1 VPLRESRNLTHN
13 GQMTSALPSTDR
25 VKKHVATLAMVPQ
38 SGAITRIGRQA
49 YTVMMVLASEQAAAD
64 PSRVEFRAPLSSV
77 LKGFD
82 GSDGSTAELKKHLK
96 SMVTHV
102 IDWQS
107 PSGGEGASWTASALV
122 AQVSLFKV
130 NNENWI
136 EWAYAPKMKAEILSP
151 TLYAQ
156 IQLSTVSKFRTHA
169 GLALYEIC
177 ARYKDNPSHLTAKQ
191 KWQWWVSVLSGKPP
205 SKELKTEFRFF
216 NRDTLKPAVE
226 EVNEVSELIVTAK
239 EIKVG
244 RSVELLQ
251 FEVHLKPSPICATP
265 SPVDIGQLKRA
276 KDLGIDPE
284 VAEELFFR
292 HGQLKFGKALERL
305 SSRLALADAKP
316 IASRHAYLKS
326 ILIGRAIEE
335 SANPVGTKASDS
347 IVEPVEVPVNTSP
360 ALKQLAELNQT
371 QSQRV
376 ALLRTEIGA
385 LSTEELAALID
396 EMKLNVKLTE
406 ASLRRINDGKW
417 DSPVVMGDLMRFYWR
432 KTRGCDWS

>member
-1 VPLRESRNLTHN
+1 MRERVSLTHN
-13 GQMTSALPSTDR
+13 DSMTSEVLSTDK

-38 SGAITRIGRQA
+38 TGAITRIGRQA

-64 PSRVEFRAPLSSV
+64 PARVEFRAPLSSV
-77 LKGFD
+77 LRGFD
-82 GSDGSTAELKKHLK
+82 GSEGSTAELKKHLK

-191 KWQWWVSVLSGKPP
+191 KWQWWVSVLSGKPLAKD
-205 SKELKTEFRFF
+205 SKTEFRFF
-216 NRDTLKPAVE
+216 NRDTLKPAIE
-226 EVNEVSELIVTAK
+226 EVNEVSELLVSVK

-251 FEVHLKPSPICATP
+251 FEVHLKPSRAGAIP
-265 SPVDIGQLKRA
+265 SPIDIGQLKRA

-284 VAEELFFR
+284 IAEELFFR

-305 SSRLALADAKP
+305 SSRLALSDAKP

-326 ILIGRAIEE
+326 ILNGRAIEE
-335 SANPVGTKASDS
+335 SSKQADASQRVVDSDS
-347 IVEPVEVPVNTSP
+347 QKTPVKASP
-360 ALKQLAELNQT
+360 ALQQLDELNQT
-371 QSQRV
+371 QAQRI
-376 ALLRTEIGA
+376 ALLRTEISA
-385 LSTEELAALID
+385 LAAEELNALMND
-396 EMKLNVKLTE
+396 LKMNVKLTE
-406 ASLRRINDGKW
+406 ASIRRLNDGKW
-417 DSPVVMGDLMRFYWR
+417 DSPVVIGDLMRFYWR

>member
-1 VPLRESRNLTHN
+1 MQSELHS
-13 GQMTSALPSTDR
+13 SDK

-49 YTVMMVLASEQAAAD
+49 YTVMMVIASEQAAAD

-77 LKGFD
+77 LRGFD
-82 GSDGSTAELKKHLK
+82 GSEGSTAELKKHLK

-107 PSGGEGASWTASALV
+107 PSGGEGSSWTASALV
-122 AQVSLFKV
+122 AQVSLFKE

-136 EWAYAPKMKAEILSP
+136 EWAYSPKMKAEILSP

-205 SKELKTEFRFF
+205 SKQLKTEFRFF

-251 FEVHLKPSPICATP
+251 FEVRLKPSAISAEP
-265 SPVDIGQLKRA
+265 SPVDIGQLKLA
-276 KDLGIDPE
+276 KELGIDPE
-284 VAEELFFR
+284 LAEELFFR

-305 SSRLALADAKP
+305 SGRLALADAKP

-326 ILIGRAIEE
+326 ILVGRAVEE
-335 SANPVGTKASDS
+335 TATSVGTPSNEQH
-347 IVEPVEVPVNTSP
+347 VESVEGPVKPSP
-360 ALKQLAELNQT
+360 AVKKLDELNQA
-371 QSQRV
+371 QSERV
-376 ALLRTEIGA
+376 ALLRTEIGE
-385 LSTEELAALID
+385 LSAEELAALID

-406 ASLRRINDGKW
+406 ASLRRLNDGKW
-417 DSPVVMGDLMRFYWR
+417 DSPVVMGDLMRFYWK
-432 KTRGCDWS
+432 KTRGAEWS